1 MRQTSIALV
10 LLGTAAITF
19 SVAGRASAAV
29 PGGYTKPSAIG
40 EAASRCAPRPTTYEG
55 VDEQVAA
62 LTYLE
67 QELADEC
74 VRKVAADTELL
85 TTADNTENE
94 VHSLLV
100 EVKAWGSTGLPSFK
114 AEQTVACS
122 NCSGGGGGGGGEVE
136 LAAPSKAVVE
146 QAPMSATAYLIG
158 ALVGFMFFGVIYLF
172 LRSKT

>member
-1 MRQTSIALV
+1 MVLVRTVPLLAVFVACLAAAAPAL
-10 LLGTAAITF
+10 
-19 SVAGRASAAV
+19 AGVS
-29 PGGYTKPSAIG
+29 GGYTKPSG
-40 EAASRCAPRPTTYEG
+40 VSEALTRCAPRPATYEG
-55 VDEQVAA
+55 TDETVAA

-74 VRKVAADTELL
+74 DRKFVMDTEQL
-85 TTADNTENE
+85 TTADNIENE
-94 VHSLLV
+94 VHSLVV
-100 EVKAWGSTGLPSFK
+100 ELKAWGTGLPSFK
-114 AEQTVACS
+114 SEQTVACS

-158 ALVGFMFFGVIYLF
+158 ALVGFMFFGVVYLF